1 MCAVSFGGTSLAIR
15 SPQHLGGRSVRD
27 SRRPRG
33 YPCALTRPSVRASG
47 CRLRCCGGHAFY
59 VSLVNDPGGHRRSC
73 LPTRNQSKGIAIR
86 PSRVCRSIRAYW
98 LRHVSPPRWLRG
110 FQEALLPS
118 SLCPGIPGDWK
129 SPNEPSHRTS
139 LGSVADAEVRRQ
151 RPEVVVGGRAAQ
163 RALTAPRLSLRP
175 SLSCCYCVHVRSTT
189 FLRLASPPSL
199 MLTL

>member
-1 MCAVSFGGTSLAIR
+1 MTLDGHAATLARSLVHPSALPAAGSAAAAATPSMYR
-15 SPQHLGGRSVRD
+15 WSMTRGGR
-27 SRRPRG
+27 
-33 YPCALTRPSVRASG
+33 
-47 CRLRCCGGHAFY
+47 
-59 VSLVNDPGGHRRSC
+59 RRSC

-86 PSRVCRSIRAYW
+86 PSRVCGSIRTYW
-98 LRHVSPPRWLRG
+98 LRNGSSPPRWLRG

>member
-59 VSLVNDPGGHRRSC
+59 VS
-73 LPTRNQSKGIAIR
+73 T
-86 PSRVCRSIRAYW
+86 
-98 LRHVSPPRWLRG
+98 PRWLRG

-129 SPNEPSHRTS
+129 SPNEPSHRAS